1 MLLLFPCLKNLLI
14 ICPIANQESDIA
26 PSEEAELPPI
36 HHPQALPYFLIS
48 QILIGVTIAK
58 NDKNQF

>member
-1 MLLLFPCLKNLLI
+1 MLFPCLKNLLI

-26 PSEEAELPPI
+26 PSEEAELPPVY
-36 HHPQALPYFLIS
+36 PPTQALPYFLIS
-48 QILIGVTIAK
+48 QILIGVTIAR